1 VYFTVHVP
9 VLLVYGKNDALFQ
22 DNAAGTPLQKLHY
35 LGSSDV
41 QDMFLPN
48 TGHALTLE
56 RTAPQMREQVSD
68 WLDRHGL

>member
-1 VYFTVHVP
+1 MSTGVGMRNWATRLIGAV
-9 VLLVYGKNDALFQ
+9 A
-22 DNAAGTPLQKLHY
+22 AAG
-35 LGSSDV
+35 SNDVSDI
-41 QDMFLPN
+41 FLPN